1 MKQSSFTCPALA
13 TAALLCMAGG
23 AQAQSSVTLY
33 GAIGL
38 DVLSA
43 SKVYNPTL
51 GTTKSVAKIEDNAIV
66 NSRIGIKGVEDL
78 GGGLKAV
85 FDLESSIAPDTG
97 SARSS
102 FWNRGAY
109 VGLAGDFGSIKLG
122 HQWNVADDYMGNYF
136 VFGYYSPFLMSGF
149 YALSDYYDNAIK
161 YNSPNWGGFEGGL
174 YYSAGEKAGMK
185 SAGQKVQGAATYTV
199 GGFSIGLAA
208 FSEKDP
214 FGVHKGNTM
223 YAGGLSYD
231 FGVLK
236 ARLGLASSEV
246 NYLLVTIPGTPP
258 TPASTNTGAFKA
270 KLYDVG
276 LDVPITAAAAVSV
289 DYVKKDVD
297 KSADGTGFTRVR
309 ASYALSKRTSLNA
322 NLIFLR
328 NMGSADFAFVTEGN
342 GFSGLP
348 GQKQTL
354 VTAGITHSF

>member
-1 MKQSSFTCPALA
+1 MNTFFRLSAVAAASLLSLA
-13 TAALLCMAGG
+13 GT

-43 SKVYNPTL
+43 SHVYN
-51 GTTKSVAKIEDNAIV
+51 GTTTNSVVKIEDNAIV
-66 NSRIGIKGVEDL
+66 NSRIGVKGVEDL

-97 SARSS
+97 AARNQ

-109 VGLAGDFGSIKLG
+109 AGLAGDFGSIKLG

-161 YNSPNWGGFEGGL
+161 YNTPNWGGFEGGL
-174 YYSAGEKAGMK
+174 YYSAGEKSGSS
-185 SAGQKVQGAATYTV
+185 SAGQKVQGAGTYTV
-199 GGFSIGLAA
+199 GGFSIGAAA

-214 FGVHKGNTM
+214 FGAYKGNTM

-236 ARLGLASSEV
+236 ARLGYASAEV
-246 NYLLVTIPGTPP
+246 NYLLTTVGTP
-258 TPASTNTGAFKA
+258 AVAISTNTGAFKA
-270 KLYDVG
+270 NLIDVG
-276 LDVPITAAAAVSV
+276 VDIPFTPAFAGSL
-289 DYVKKDVD
+289 DYVQKDVKD
-297 KSADGTGFTRVR
+297 SPDDTEFLR
-309 ASYALSKRTSLNA
+309 ARLSYALSKRTSLNA
-322 NLIFLR
+322 NLIYLK
-328 NMGSADFAFVTEGN
+328 NSGAANFAFV
-342 GFSGLP
+342 SDLP
-348 GQKQTL
+348 GFAGQAGQSQTL

>member
-1 MKQSSFTCPALA
+1 MNTSSRLSAI
-13 TAALLCMAGG
+13 TAASLLSIAGT

-51 GTTKSVAKIEDNAIV
+51 RTAKSVVKIEDNAIV
-66 NSRIGIKGVEDL
+66 NSRIGVKGVEDL

-85 FDLESSIAPDTG
+85 FDLESSVSPDTG
-97 SARSS
+97 KSNGT

-109 VGLAGDFGSIKLG
+109 AGLVGSLGSIKFG

-149 YALSDYYDNAIK
+149 GALSDYYDNAIK

-185 SAGQKVQGAATYTV
+185 SAGQKIQAAATYTI
-199 GGFSIGLAA
+199 GAFSIGLAA

-214 FGVHKGNTM
+214 FGVFKGNSM

-236 ARLGLASSEV
+236 TRLGLASSEV
-246 NYLLVTIPGTPP
+246 NYSVINVGTPP
-258 TPASTNTGAFKA
+258 VAVSTGAGAFKA
-270 KLYDVG
+270 KLYDIGV
-276 LDVPITAAAAVSV
+276 DVPITAAAAVSV
-289 DYVKKDVD
+289 DYVKKDVND
-297 KSADGTGFTRVR
+297 SADGTGFTRVR

-322 NLIFLR
+322 NVILSR
-328 NMGSADFAFVTEGN
+328 NMGNANFAFVTDGN
-342 GFSGLP
+342 GFAGQA

-354 VTAGITHSF
+354 LTAGITHSF

>member
-1 MKQSSFTCPALA
+1 MNTLSRLSA
-13 TAALLCMAGG
+13 TAAASLLSLIGM
-23 AQAQSSVTLY
+23 AQAQSSVTIY

-97 SARSS
+97 AARAA

-136 VFGYYSPFLMSGF
+136 VFGYYSPFLMTGF
-149 YALSDYYDNAIK
+149 FALSDYYDNAIK

-199 GGFSIGLAA
+199 GMFSIGLTA
-208 FSEKDP
+208 FQEKDP
-214 FGVHKGNTM
+214 FGVYKGNTM

-246 NYLLVTIPGTPP
+246 NYLLAGG
-258 TPASTNTGAFKA
+258 ASTDVGAFKA
-270 KLYDVG
+270 KLFDIG

-297 KSADGTGFTRVR
+297 NSPDGTGFTRVR

-322 NLIFLR
+322 NLIFSR
-328 NMGSADFAFVTEGN
+328 NMGNADFAFVTEGN
-342 GFSGLP
+342 GFAGLP

>member
-1 MKQSSFTCPALA
+1 MKHSLFTCSALA
-13 TAALLCMAGG
+13 TAALLCMAGS
-23 AQAQSSVTLY
+23 AQAQSSVTIY

-66 NSRIGIKGVEDL
+66 NSRIGVKGVEDL
-78 GGGLKAV
+78 GGGLKAL
-85 FDLESSIAPDTG
+85 FDLESTIHPDTG
-97 SARSS
+97 SGGNSAA

-122 HQWNVADDYMGNYF
+122 HQWNVSDDYMGNYF

-149 YALSDYYDNAIK
+149 FALSDYYDNAIK
-161 YNSPNWGGFEGGL
+161 YNTPNWGGFEGGL
-174 YYSAGEKAGMK
+174 YYTAGEKAGMK

-199 GGFSIGLAA
+199 AGFSIGLTA
-208 FSEKDP
+208 FQEKDP
-214 FGVHKGNTM
+214 FGLYKGNSM

-231 FGVLK
+231 FKVLK
-236 ARLGLASSEV
+236 TRLGLASSEV
-246 NYLLVTIPGTPP
+246 NYLLAGGT
-258 TPASTNTGAFKA
+258 STNIGAFKA

-276 LDVPITAAAAVSV
+276 VDVPITAAAAVSV

-322 NLIFLR
+322 NLIFSR
-328 NMGSADFAFVTEGN
+328 NMGNANFAFVTDGN

-354 VTAGITHSF
+354 LTAGITHSF